1 MAKAKPA
8 KAPAKP
14 AAKPAAKTGKAGNK
28 DKFAWKKGDLKISPD
43 GKLPKG
49 SKPITAPAK

>member
-14 AAKPAAKTGKAGNK
+14 AKAGNK
-28 DKFAWKKGDLKISPD
+28 NKFAWKKGDLVISKD